1 MLRSLHR
8 AAPVAK
14 RAAFGMRTFATA
26 EPTLK
31 DRLTELLPQKAEEIK
46 QLKKEHGKTV
56 CIKFTNVWHC
66 TALEAGDA
74 VLECAVR

>member
-14 RAAFGMRTFATA
+14 RAFGLRTMATA

-31 DRLTELLPQKAEEIK
+31 DRLSELLPQKAEEIK

-56 CIKFTNVWHC
+56 CIS
-66 TALEAGDA
+66 EQIY
-74 VLECAVR
+74 